1 MRIHANEAQDKSTTF
16 QQKDELKIHLGT
28 HSDGDTFQPKYGNCD
43 EESVIQDGNDT
54 TQNTVYNAI
63 VFTGAKTLQSQNGN
77 ANLGE
82 MITSDNWE
90 DLSPSASNTTNDQ
103 DLLALTSTWNS
114 GKTSDLHFS
123 ETPFAINIKT
133 EDDA

>member
-1 MRIHANEAQDKSTTF
+1 M
-16 QQKDELKIHLGT
+16 
-28 HSDGDTFQPKYGNCD
+28 HSDGDTFQLKYDNAD
-43 EESVIQDGNDT
+43 EDYIIQDGNGT
-54 TQNTVYNAI
+54 TQNTASNVKI
-63 VFTGAKTLQSQNGN
+63 FTGAKTLQSQYGN

-114 GKTSDLHFS
+114 GKTSELHFF

-133 EDDA
+133 EEDA